1 LRFPGNAAAALLAD
15 SFGVG
20 NRNHE
25 RLLTSRSR
33 TPSRSC
39 AIQTRGFQ
47 ELTSPIP
54 SVAKKPASKSKKK
67 TQPSKKA
74 KKSVSK
80 QKTSGDHRILM
91 SVGKSLST
99 LGTKIAAHLKK

>member
-1 LRFPGNAAAALLAD
+1 M
-15 SFGVG
+15 SK
-20 NRNHE
+20 
-25 RLLTSRSR
+25 TSKSNSGKKIKSAKNGSKK
-33 TPSRSC
+33 T
-39 AIQTRGFQ
+39 
-47 ELTSPIP
+47 TSPIP

-74 KKSVSK
+74 KKSGSK
-80 QKTSGDHRILM
+80 KKTSGDHRILM